1 MVSPTLHHCAALV
14 KIFGEQACAPFVL
27 ARCCHGRFL
36 RPRRVPGPPTWTV
49 SPAKEAPKIS
59 VIMARPKRFE
69 LLTPR
74 FVVWCS
80 IGRVVDS
87 RLIPEDGS
95 PPRNETMR
103 HEPDRHSPALDF
115 ERVDSTECAIRTLV
129 VA

>member
-1 MVSPTLHHCAALV
+1 MRWRPGSNEALEPLNRSSGHATGTERNAQ
-14 KIFGEQACAPFVL
+14 KL
-27 ARCCHGRFL
+27 S
-36 RPRRVPGPPTWTV
+36 RPRLSNFMMLLRLL
-49 SPAKEAPKIS
+49 
-59 VIMARPKRFE
+59 ARPKRFE

-74 FVVWCS
+74 FVVRCS
-80 IGRVVDS
+80 IGRVLDS

>member
-1 MVSPTLHHCAALV
+1 MRVSD
-14 KIFGEQACAPFVL
+14 
-27 ARCCHGRFL
+27 L
-36 RPRRVPGPPTWTV
+36 RPRERASEPSHNVLASTSLPQREFMEATFKATWEK
-49 SPAKEAPKIS
+49 SIKFNALL
-59 VIMARPKRFE
+59 ARPKRFE

-80 IGRVVDS
+80 IGRVLDS

-115 ERVDSTECAIRTLV
+115 ER
-129 VA
+129 